1 MLEFKVIEE
10 LKPNPKI
17 IELIKEYTYKTK
29 AENQSSSIYYLQ
41 VIEPTKYL
49 ITHPITFT
57 ILEYKVNE
65 ISNKLFYIKEHKAK
79 YNLKEIENI
88 IKNANIKIFLKIYF
102 VKVPFSLKTYE

>member
-49 ITHPITFT
+49 ITHPLLLLYLNT
-57 ILEYKVNE
+57 K
-65 ISNKLFYIKEHKAK
+65 
-79 YNLKEIENI
+79 
-88 IKNANIKIFLKIYF
+88 
-102 VKVPFSLKTYE
+102 